1 MATLDDAIDAITA
14 DITTIGLST
23 SSVVGGEVTG
33 GGYTALA
40 PTYAAATSSA
50 ADITAALEFDGP
62 AGTVATH
69 LIFRTAAGVLRVQAL
84 DASRTF
90 NSDGRL
96 DVTSAEVTAA
106 FGS

>member
-1 MATLDDAIDAITA
+1 MATLDDAIDAVTA

-23 SSVVGGEVTG
+23 SSVAGGEVTG
-33 GGYTALA
+33 GGYTPLA

-50 ADITAALEFDGP
+50 ADITAPLAFNGP

-84 DASRTF
+84 TASRTF

-106 FGS
+106 FGT